1 VFFILM
7 CFFFQ
12 STIALNQIGWHSV
25 PFIIYDRGDLLFTA
39 LPTIQTKATSTKTL
53 PLFFLGYERNYW
65 KFFITWKIEV
75 HRINKFRRTS
85 DVKKKVV
92 WNHLNLCEIL
102 RFGKFVLNK
111 YRSENDDKKMFS
123 RNFEI
128 SLVESHYYFIL
139 LFFEPKFV

>member
-1 VFFILM
+1 M
-7 CFFFQ
+7 
-12 STIALNQIGWHSV
+12 TG
-25 PFIIYDRGDLLFTA
+25 
-39 LPTIQTKATSTKTL
+39 ATYYLQLCQQFKQKQHQQKHYHC
-53 PLFFLGYERNYW
+53 FFLGYERNYW

-75 HRINKFRRTS
+75 HKINKFRRTS

-139 LFFEPKFV
+139 FFLNQNLATRNRNIRVKWMS